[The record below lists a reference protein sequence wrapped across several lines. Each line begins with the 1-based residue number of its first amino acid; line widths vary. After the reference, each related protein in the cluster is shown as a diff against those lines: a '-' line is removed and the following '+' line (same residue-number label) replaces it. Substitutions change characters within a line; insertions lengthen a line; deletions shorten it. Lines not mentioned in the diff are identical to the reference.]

1 MVRLNWT
8 CKKTFISKW
17 ENRGAGY
24 ILRMRIFEEKGS
36 KSFENI
42 FPPRWERSD
51 IIISTQCSQN
61 LTNLRIYIRKSLEN
75 IILHL
80 LFITRIIIFTS
91 NRILSNIIILDNSKT
106 MSRIFF
112 FFLILILHTRIH
124 FAQMLQRST
133 IKLGK
138 EEKEKQNKTKG
149 TLYTIWRTSWK

>member
-24 ILRMRIFEEKGS
+24 ILRMRIFEGGEEG

-51 IIISTQCSQN
+51 IIISTQN
-61 LTNLRIYIRKSLEN
+61 LTNLRINIRKSLEN